1 MPPKKKAKKE
11 KAHDFMPDFMKNLNE
26 VIELY
31 EKEGSFRATSL
42 TNAAKSLHGHIIT
55 SVDDIETYKLI
66 NLRGVGSSTIEML
79 KEFIQFGKIKRLEE
93 LIRFN
98 YMPGFIDMMELTGEL
113 HIEEANIRA
122 NTIKDI
128 VAVLREKQVFNEKDA
143 EELVNITGIGGG
155 IPRDMKEFIKTG
167 QFKAYRVM
175 AASVETYKM
184 VSTIVKKEAGRKE
197 PVNPEQAK
205 WFATLSNKQAEL
217 LKDWYDKVAIYCSLK
232 AHDFMPDRLK
242 YLKEQT
248 ELIKHEIEKKT
259 IELVEKFRE

>member
-66 NLRGVGSSTIEML
+66 NLRGVDSSTIEML

-93 LIRFN
+93 
-98 YMPGFIDMMELTGEL
+98 
-113 HIEEANIRA
+113 
-122 NTIKDI
+122 
-128 VAVLREKQVFNEKDA
+128 
-143 EELVNITGIGGG
+143 
-155 IPRDMKEFIKTG
+155 MKEKAHNFIPDFLKNLNELIELYEKEGDFQATSLTN
-167 QFKAYRVM
+167 
-175 AASVETYKM
+175 AAKSLHGHIITSVDDIETNKLLKLQG
-184 VSTIVKKEAGRKE
+184 VGSSTIEMLQEFIQLGKIKSLEEKK
-197 PVNPEQAK
+197 
-205 WFATLSNKQAEL
+205 
-217 LKDWYDKVAIYCSLK
+217 LK
-232 AHDFMPDRLK
+232 AHDFIPDFMKNLNELIELYEKEVKLIHQRIIHSNHKLKLSNLK

-248 ELIKHEIEKKT
+248 ELIKHEIEKQT
-259 IELVEKFRE
+259 IELVERFRE